1 MCVVEDPSIAW
12 NQKLMPLSNCVSAA
26 LCAMVPLLLLRQS
39 SASTSLVKQAVEH
52 TLQEGKLN
60 ILVLNDEDRI
70 AFDWHRLQ
78 KFLCAI
84 YVAQLNV
91 AYAGGVPLFDCNV
104 VFDKWCGYDFSLE
117 KDVGTVYVS
126 SQGKKKKRLG

>member
-1 MCVVEDPSIAW
+1 
-12 NQKLMPLSNCVSAA
+12 
-26 LCAMVPLLLLRQS
+26 MVPLLILRQS

-126 SQGKKKKRLG
+126 SQGKKEKKAGLKAITWIRIACDIASN